1 MKKIF
6 VSALTAAL
14 FLVSGCEAP
23 DQEIFDE
30 IPRASALATTDPT
43 ALAAFAAAAY
53 KPLVGTWGAHNSL
66 WSMHEISSDEMVI
79 AIKGGDWTDGNQWT
93 RMHEH
98 GYLPTEESIGNAWA
112 YCFSAVGT
120 INNTLKSFGGS
131 PILRAEL
138 ETLRALVYLWLIDA
152 YGNVPIIIETS
163 TDPTPATKTRAEV
176 YAFIESSVLSSLAN
190 LPKTKTYSTVNW
202 YVGQAILAKLYL
214 NAAVYTGTPQW
225 QKAADASKAIID
237 GGLYSLESNYFDNF
251 KSDNAGS
258 KENIFVINYD
268 KVAGEGFNLPQ
279 MTLHYSSQATFNL
292 AEQPWNG
299 YATLEDFYNSYDNAD
314 TRKKSLLAGP
324 QFSSTGVRLKDSSFE
339 PQDPDGEDLTFTP
352 FISAL
357 KPKAGN
363 TFGSLRQQG
372 ARVGKF
378 EFPIGSTRHLSN
390 DFPILRYGDVL
401 LMRAEALWRLSSG
414 SAEAL
419 SLVNQIRSRA
429 GVPALGALTADD
441 LLAERGREMFAEG
454 YRRSDLIRFGKYN
467 NAWWEKPTSEASKN
481 IFPIPQ
487 GQILV
492 NTKLVQNPGY

>member
-6 VSALTAAL
+6 VSALTAAM
-14 FLVSGCEAP
+14 FMVSGCEAP

-30 IPRASALATTDPT
+30 IPRATGLATTDPT
-43 ALAAFAAAAY
+43 ALAAFAAGAY
-53 KPLVGTWGAHNSL
+53 KPLIGTWGAHNSL
-66 WSMHEISSDEMVI
+66 WSMHEVSSDEMVI

-98 GYLPTEESIGNAWA
+98 GYLPTEESIGNAWS
-112 YCFSAVGT
+112 YCFSAIGT

-131 PILRAEL
+131 QLLRAEL
-138 ETLRALVYLWLIDA
+138 ETLRAMVYLWLIDA
-152 YGNVPIIIETS
+152 YGNVPIITELS

-176 YAFIESSVLSSLAN
+176 YAFIESSVVNSLPL
-190 LPKTKTYSTVNW
+190 LPKQKTYTTVNW
-202 YVGQAILAKLYL
+202 YVAQTILAKLYL
-214 NAAVYTGTPQW
+214 NADVYTGTAQW
-225 QKAADASKAIID
+225 QKAADASKAVID
-237 GGLYSLESNYFDNF
+237 GGVYSLESDYFANF
-251 KSDNAGS
+251 KTENAGS
-258 KENIFVINYD
+258 VENIFVINYD
-268 KVAGEGFNLPQ
+268 QVNGQGFNLAQ

-299 YATLEDFYNSYDNAD
+299 YASLEDFYNSYDNAD
-314 TRKKSLLAGP
+314 KRKNSFLAGP
-324 QFSSTGVRLKDSSFE
+324 QFSSTGVRLKDASFE
-339 PQDPDGEDLTFTP
+339 SADPDGENLTFTP
-352 FISAL
+352 FISAI
-357 KPKAGN
+357 KPKPGN

-372 ARVGKF
+372 VRVGKF
-378 EFPIGSTRHLSN
+378 QFQTGATPNLNN
-390 DFPILRYGDVL
+390 DFPIFRYADVL

-467 NAWWEKPTSEASKN
+467 NAWWEKPTSVASKN